1 MIDDQQLEIFNG
13 FLILNQHVH
22 QHHRNLHLQNLLQI
36 KADLLVIIFSLD
48 NYKHHFEFVF
58 QNYLS
63 F

>member
-1 MIDDQQLEIFNG
+1 MISGQQLKIFNG
-13 FLILNQHVH
+13 FLILNQHAH

-36 KADLLVIIFSLD
+36 TVDQFVEISNLES
-48 NYKHHFEFVF
+48 YKHHFKFVF